1 MPSRQQLERD
11 VRRTLALSFF
21 RVFMVLMP
29 VIVLFFES
37 RGLTLAEVL
46 LLQAWFGVLVLLIAG
61 LGRHSATSCL
71 GWRVALGGVA
81 VSAVFFVCRGFGLVI
96 LRQALNKRV
105 PSEFRAT
112 ANSFASLGFRGAF
125 ALTAPVVGKALD
137 LWDMA
142 TTFALLGAASL
153 VVFALLI
160 LPLMWAAVRG

>member
-1 MPSRQQLERD
+1 M
-11 VRRTLALSFF
+11 
-21 RVFMVLMP
+21 
-29 VIVLFFES
+29 
-37 RGLTLAEVL
+37 
-46 LLQAWFGVLVLLIAG
+46 LLIAG
-61 LGRHSATSCL
+61 LGPAL
-71 GWRVALGGVA
+71 GYFLLGVPGALGGVA

-153 VVFALLI
+153 AVFALLI
-160 LPLMWAAVRG
+160 LPLMWASVRGSAS